1 MATQTT
7 NYGLTKPSYNET
19 ADIGVINSNMDII
32 DAKMKAIENKAG
44 SGGGGGNTD
53 TYGHVKVGS
62 VTIDA
67 SGDDTI
73 ELVAGSNVTL
83 TPDTTSKSVTIS
95 ATGGGG
101 SGTSDYL
108 QLSNKPKINGVEL
121 VGNTTT
127 EDLGIVVPQYTSEL
141 VNDSGFITNETDPT
155 VPAWA
160 KEPNKPTYTAE
171 EVGALPSNTHIP
183 DPTSVVVDRFVSEG
197 THIADI
203 SVNGEKTELYA
214 PTGGGGTSVTVDS
227 ELSTTSENPVQNK
240 VITQALNEKSNL
252 ISDAWNASTTYAVG
266 QYCIYNNSL
275 WKCLV
280 QHSGQTPT
288 EGTYWTKVSVANE
301 ITSLNNSLIANSKHF
316 YFDYKDGKY
325 GYNTNPNRGA
335 DTFVPFKSGVD
346 SSIKL
351 QLGTISFSDGNSH
364 DYTYNVPAN
373 ISIIG
378 CYTSGDRGIFYGVL
392 VENDIT
398 NVSYD
403 RTTYS
408 NLRHDKN
415 ANTVTINVSTLNWY
429 SGYPSQTFG
438 IIYV

>member
-101 SGTSDYL
+101 
-108 QLSNKPKINGVEL
+108 
-121 VGNTTT
+121 
-127 EDLGIVVPQYTSEL
+127 
-141 VNDSGFITNETDPT
+141 
-155 VPAWA
+155 
-160 KEPNKPTYTAE
+160 
-171 EVGALPSNTHIP
+171 
-183 DPTSVVVDRFVSEG
+183 
-197 THIADI
+197 
-203 SVNGEKTELYA
+203 
-214 PTGGGGTSVTVDS
+214 TSVTVDS

-240 VITQALNEKSNL
+240 VITQALNEKGTYNKPTNGIPKTDLASEVQTSLGKADTALQEHQDISGKANKADLTALSNT
-252 ISDAWNASTTYAVG
+252 ISDAWNSSTTYVVG

-280 QHSGQTPT
+280 QNKGQTPKT
-288 EGTYWTKVSVANE
+288 GTYWTKVTVANE
-301 ITSLNNSLIANSKHF
+301 ITSVNNSLNYSAEETVIGTWNGKTHYRKV
-316 YFDYKDGKY
+316 YFLDIDVKTNAGEVNFDNNFQYEDKITKIDWIY
-325 GYNTNPNRGA
+325 GYENERYHTRSEWTMSVYCNKGLVAKVDMPTQPTNA
-335 DTFVPFKSGVD
+335 VVFKLKHVVVE
-346 SSIKL
+346 
-351 QLGTISFSDGNSH
+351 
-364 DYTYNVPAN
+364 YTK
-373 ISIIG
+373 
-378 CYTSGDRGIFYGVL
+378 D
-392 VENDIT
+392 
-398 NVSYD
+398 
-403 RTTYS
+403 
-408 NLRHDKN
+408 
-415 ANTVTINVSTLNWY
+415 
-429 SGYPSQTFG
+429 
-438 IIYV
+438 